1 MLSIREI
8 PSPESIHL
16 SRGSPFI
23 GPMRFPT
30 RFVPLLAA
38 LAVGLGVSDVS
49 AASGWL
55 NWRGPDQDGVS
66 KDKVKLPE
74 KLDVNGPNHRW
85 SYKVKGAGAPVI
97 ADGRVYAFG
106 FYGETTDV
114 EETLLCLDVKTGAK
128 LWEHRFRD
136 FLSDTT
142 YNRYAIGAPVV
153 DAETGNVYL
162 ESTCGVV
169 MAFSRDGKLLWEHS
183 MIEEFGRLTFPN
195 GRTGAM
201 VIEGDLAIT
210 DGITANW
217 GADGPARNRFYAF
230 DKRTGELVWFS
241 TPGVEPIDSSFATPV
256 LGNLGNQRVLYQGTG
271 CGNVVCVNAR
281 TGEPVWRYRLSGAGV
296 NSDVLLAGA
305 GRLIAIHGKENIDS
319 TSHGRLVELKIP
331 TEYPTGPKPVI
342 LGKDAEVWRN
352 DDFIAFSSSPLL
364 VDNRVYSTIATGSL
378 VCADATTGKTVWTEK
393 LAPDQLHA
401 SPAYADGKLYV
412 PMLNGTV
419 HVLKAGGDKATVL
432 SVNQVGTSCLGAPAF
447 YGDAVFIFTK
457 DALHCFGPK
466 ASAASVPASVAVRP
480 AAPSTQ
486 PITQLQ
492 VVPAEF
498 ALAPGQ
504 SQTFTV
510 YGLDAAGR
518 RVRAV
523 SADATFAKFIPPTAL
538 VKSEVDAEIAGN
550 VLKAGASAK
559 VSAGQLQVKWNN
571 LVGITRGRIVAGPG
585 YKETFET
592 LPLGQKNEAGEDVGF
607 PPLAW
612 LGARVKWH
620 VLEKDG
626 SKVLANRLD
635 VILFQRTMNF
645 IGRPE
650 MKSYTLEADV
660 MTDGTRRVMSTVGLV
675 NQRYLIALTGNSRIL
690 EVTSNHER
698 LKASVPFE
706 AQPNMWYRLKTR
718 VDRDATG
725 AGGFVRGKLWE
736 RGKPEPG
743 KWTIEVRQEQLHA
756 QGAPGVFAFSPQSL
770 KRVFIDN
777 LSLSANE

>member
-1 MLSIREI
+1 
-8 PSPESIHL
+8 
-16 SRGSPFI
+16 
-23 GPMRFPT
+23 MRFAA
-30 RFVPLLAA
+30 RFIPALLTLAA
-38 LAVGLGVSDVS
+38 SLAAGDSR

-55 NWRGPDQDGVS
+55 NWRGPNQDGIS
-66 KDKVKLPE
+66 KEKVKLPDTLE
-74 KLDVNGPNHRW
+74 VGGPNHRW

-128 LWEHRFRD
+128 IWEHRFRD

-153 DAETGNVYL
+153 DPETGNVYL
-162 ESTCGVV
+162 ESTFGLV

-201 VIEGDLAIT
+201 VVEGDLVIT

-230 DKRTGELVWFS
+230 DKRTGELAWFS
-241 TPGVEPIDSSFATPV
+241 TPGIEPIDSTFATPV
-256 LGNLGNQRVLYQGTG
+256 FGNLGDQRVFYQGTG
-271 CGNVVCVNAR
+271 CGNIVCVNVR

-296 NSDVLLAGA
+296 NADVVLQGNDRLL
-305 GRLIAIHGKENIDS
+305 AIHGKENIDS
-319 TSHGRLVELKIP
+319 TSHGRLVALKIP

-342 LGKDAEVWRN
+342 LGREAEIWRN
-352 DDFIAFSSSPLL
+352 DDFIAFSSSPVV
-364 VDNRVYSTIATGSL
+364 VDNRIYSTIATGSL
-378 VCADATTGKTVWTEK
+378 VCADATTGKTLWNEK

-419 HVLKAGGDKATVL
+419 HVVKAGGDKASVV
-432 SVNQVGTSCLGAPAF
+432 SVNQMGAPCLGAPSF
-447 YGDAVFIFTK
+447 YGDAVFIFSK
-457 DALHCFGPK
+457 EALHCFGPK
-466 ASAASVPASVAVRP
+466 ARAASVPASTAVAAP
-480 AAPSTQ
+480 APSTA

-498 ALAPGQ
+498 ALSPGQ
-504 SQTFTV
+504 SQSFTV
-510 YGLDAAGR
+510 YGLDASGR
-518 RVRAV
+518 RVRALGN
-523 SADATFAKFIPPTAL
+523 DATFAKFIPPTAL
-538 VKSEVDAEIAGN
+538 VKSEVDAEIAGSL
-550 VLKAGASAK
+550 LKAGAGARM
-559 VSAGQLQVKWNN
+559 SAGQLQVKWNN
-571 LVGITRGRIVAGPG
+571 LVGITRGRVVAGPG
-585 YKETFET
+585 YKENFEA
-592 LPLGQKNEAGEDVGF
+592 LPLGQKNGAGEDVGF

-626 SKVLANRLD
+626 SKVVANRLD
-635 VILFQRTMNF
+635 AILFQRTMNF
-645 IGRPE
+645 IGKPE
-650 MKSYTLEADV
+650 MRNYTLEADV

-690 EVTSNHER
+690 EVSSNHER
-698 LKASVPFE
+698 LKESVPFE
-706 AQPNMWYRLKTR
+706 AQPNTWYHLKTR
-718 VDRDATG
+718 VDRDPNG
-725 AGGFVRGKLWE
+725 AGGFVRAKLWE
-736 RGKPEPG
+736 RAKEEP
-743 KWTIEVRQEQLHA
+743 KAWTIELRQEQLHA

-777 LSLSANE
+777 LSLTANE